1 MKTFK
6 LTALSFLMVVLTS
19 CKISVNTLPEKTTV
33 NSAQEIHNISLN
45 GKVFSAVWQQNAGEF
60 RALCYQAYNLAQ
72 IRIDENLKKAST
84 KPLAIIT
91 DIDETF
97 LDNSPYA
104 VTEAELGKDYDAKTW
119 MNWTAKGEAKAYP
132 GSLNFFNYAASKKV
146 TVFYISN
153 RDENDRIGTLKNL
166 KDLGFPN
173 ADNEH
178 LLLKSTTSDKEA
190 RRLEVLKNYN
200 VIIYMGDNLADFSKM
215 FNKKSQAERNEL
227 VDENYS
233 EFGKRFIVLPNSG
246 YGDWESAL
254 NGYNHQL
261 TPAEKDQVF
270 LKNLRGY

>member
-33 NSAQEIHNISLN
+33 NSAQELHNISLN

-60 RALCYQAYNLAQ
+60 RALCYQAYNLGQ
-72 IRIDENLKKAST
+72 IRIDENLKNPST

-233 EFGKRFIVLPNSG
+233 EFGKRFIMLPNSG